1 MDRAQMIKQARWLM
15 LRSLER
21 IYESGMTPKMLY
33 QIMCTVDESY
43 GFDLMRKDIAYLREK
58 GYLEL
63 VGLKKKITLADIHED
78 SLIAAKLTA
87 AGLEVAQNLK
97 DDPALEI

>member
-1 MDRAQMIKQARWLM
+1 MNRSQMIKQARWLM

-21 IYESGMTPKMLY
+21 VYESGMMPKMLY

-43 GFDLMRKDIAYLREK
+43 GFDLMRKDIAYLRDK
-58 GYLEL
+58 GYLTL
-63 VGLKKKITLADIHED
+63 LTYGGKANLADIRED
-78 SLIAAKLTA
+78 SLVAVKLTA
-87 AGLEVAQNLK
+87 TGLEVAQNIK